1 MMAAEMAII
10 RLTHVAELP
19 SPEEL
24 VRKLDGQTPP
34 PRPPAGPGG
43 GGATVAPRNTTAEAP
58 RPTHSGPTGGTTMSA
73 QHGQATALATAPET
87 ALARY
92 ARFEDVIELIR
103 HNRDVKLLV
112 EVETTL
118 RLGRYSPGRI
128 EFTPTDTAPTDL
140 ASRLG
145 QRLQT
150 WTGAR
155 WGVSVVGDATAP
167 TIAETRDAERL
178 EQERDAM
185 KNPLVQAVFDAFPQT
200 RISAIR
206 TAEDL
211 AQIAADE
218 ALPEVPDEWDPF
230 EED

>member
-1 MMAAEMAII
+1 
-10 RLTHVAELP
+10 
-19 SPEEL
+19 
-24 VRKLDGQTPP
+24 
-34 PRPPAGPGG
+34 
-43 GGATVAPRNTTAEAP
+43 
-58 RPTHSGPTGGTTMSA
+58 MSA